1 MFNKTMFNKTAA
13 ITTLCAGAALVMPT
27 QVHAYLDPGTGSII
41 LQGLLAAIAAGSIA
55 IKLYWGRL
63 VALLRGKRF
72 PATPVETDLS
82 AEAEDRNAKS

>member
-1 MFNKTMFNKTAA
+1 MFNKTAA
-13 ITTLCAGAALVMPT
+13 VATLCAGAALVIPT

-63 VALLRGKRF
+63 VSLLRGKRQ
-72 PATPVETDLS
+72 PADPVDMNTAQPAD
-82 AEAEDRNAKS
+82 AEERNAKS